1 LVINYTHKIP
11 NQKYFLSLL
20 YTQFTTKTRK
30 AITMWEKI
38 KQQLDKQGISE
49 YRLAKMTGISPQQ
62 LHQLKKRNT
71 KNPKWLTVVKI
82 AEALGVSLDE
92 FK

>member
-1 LVINYTHKIP
+1 MNKRI
-11 NQKYFLSLL
+11 SLL
-20 YTQFTTKTRK
+20 YTQFTTNTRK
-30 AITMWEKI
+30 VIKMWDKI
-38 KQQLDKQGISE
+38 KKELDKQGITE

-62 LHQLKKRNT
+62 LHQIKKRNT

-82 AEALGVSLDE
+82 VEALGVSLDE

>member
-1 LVINYTHKIP
+1 
-11 NQKYFLSLL
+11 
-20 YTQFTTKTRK
+20 
-30 AITMWEKI
+30 MWDKI
-38 KQQLDKQGISE
+38 KQQLDKQGITE
-49 YRLAKMTGISPQQ
+49 YRLAKMTGISPSSYTK
-62 LHQLKKRNT
+62 LKNANT

>member
-1 LVINYTHKIP
+1 MGQ
-11 NQKYFLSLL
+11 NQKRIRQTS
-20 YTQFTTKTRK
+20 
-30 AITMWEKI
+30 IT
-38 KQQLDKQGISE
+38 E

-62 LHQLKKRNT
+62 LHGIKKRNT

-92 FK
+92 FKE

>member
-1 LVINYTHKIP
+1 M
-11 NQKYFLSLL
+11 SLL
-20 YTQFTTKTRK
+20 YTEFTIKIK
-30 AITMWEKI
+30 KGQYLFMWNKI
-38 KQQLDKQGISE
+38 KQELDKQGITE

-62 LHQLKKRNT
+62 LHQMKKRNT

-82 AEALGVSLDE
+82 AEALGVSLDK

>member
-1 LVINYTHKIP
+1 MFKYKTIIHRVYYK
-11 NQKYFLSLL
+11 NQERSVL
-20 YTQFTTKTRK
+20 
-30 AITMWEKI
+30 IMWNKI
-38 KQQLDKQGISE
+38 KQELDKQGITE

-62 LHQLKKRNT
+62 LHQMKKRNT

>member
-1 LVINYTHKIP
+1 
-11 NQKYFLSLL
+11 
-20 YTQFTTKTRK
+20 
-30 AITMWEKI
+30 MWDKI
-38 KQQLDKQGISE
+38 KQQLDKQGITE
-49 YRLAKMTGISPQQ
+49 YRLAKMTGISPQH